1 MTDYEAIL
9 LEESQPEDIESQN
22 DYDGL
27 WKDFIQVFWREILKR
42 FLPKLY
48 KDADLNREPE
58 FLDKE
63 FRDLLGD
70 SEFEDEKAPKRFV
83 DNLLRIFLKDGGE
96 EWVLLHIEIQGPGGE
111 NFSLRMFR
119 YYCLIFT
126 HHNRAP
132 VALAILT
139 AKRPKKE
146 SVPGIYEKNLYG
158 TEVLYKYNVVK
169 AYELSDEE
177 LTASDSLVD
186 LFIYALKIEERY
198 KKSEKIKFGYARKVY
213 RLLEKKNFS
222 KQDSRFLFFIQRA
235 IRLKSELYE
244 KLMNE
249 KRIIE
254 NGGKIIMREKTP
266 AEKIFEKGKAEGLEE
281 GKAEGKAEGLEEGRA
296 EGLEEGKAEG
306 FLETVK
312 SLISSGLFNDEQI
325 ATALHKPLE
334 NIKAIRKELEAA
346 TV

>member
-1 MTDYEAIL
+1 MTDYEAIP

-48 KDADLNREPE
+48 EDADLTKEPE

-126 HHNRAP
+126 HHNRVP

-266 AEKIFEKGKAEGLEE
+266 AEKIFEQGIERGIEKGIETGIE
-281 GKAEGKAEGLEEGRA
+281 R
-296 EGLEEGKAEG
+296 G

-312 SLISSGLFNDEQI
+312 SFMLSGLLNDEQI
-325 ATALHKPLE
+325 AAALHKPLE
-334 NIKAIRKELEAA
+334 NIKAIRRELEAA